1 MWNLEHGPEQTGAN
15 VKTLE
20 RERWGCVNADPKGVF
35 LLAANARFD
44 MQREGVSPNTLIVP
58 PRMGIF
64 CAWNEQRTSYKE
76 SGPKADVVLY
86 GEQLNIPRIVG
97 CDVHECESFDV
108 DFSADPIN
116 QCARHRQCGEFFVVD
131 KDAVEVQIY
140 SAASDTFETITR
152 KQMQDAAGDG
162 SGDGSGKE
170 FVIFRPH
177 QTWEMSTAIMCERGE
192 GLGVTFHGNHSFLLQ
207 SGKSYAL
214 HLLSSGVVLTTPPPQ
229 ITSGKFISGTT
240 PTTPRVSWR
249 TVSLCV
255 TFVKLWN
262 STNHPPSQKNAL
274 CCSRMSSV
282 RGTSGV
288 SPANSIRGKR
298 LGCNRTRPNA
308 IRERQSTR
316 GPPVSSA

>member
-140 SAASDTFETITR
+140 SAASDTFETIT
-152 KQMQDAAGDG
+152 KPQMRTAAGVTAEEEKNAGDDG
-162 SGDGSGKE
+162 QY
-170 FVIFRPH
+170 VIFRPH

-249 TVSLCV
+249 T
-255 TFVKLWN
+255 
-262 STNHPPSQKNAL
+262 KNAL

-288 SPANSIRGKR
+288 SPANSIRKEAK
-298 LGCNRTRPNA
+298 LG
-308 IRERQSTR
+308 
-316 GPPVSSA
+316 